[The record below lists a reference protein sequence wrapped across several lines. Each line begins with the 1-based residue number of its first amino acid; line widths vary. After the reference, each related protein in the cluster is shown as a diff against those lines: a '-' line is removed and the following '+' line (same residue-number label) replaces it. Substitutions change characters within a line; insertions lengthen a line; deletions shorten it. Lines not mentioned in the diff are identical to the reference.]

1 MKLTKR
7 CIWFILICGIAC
19 TLGVNPVFADSDQT
33 TDGEFGGVS
42 AANEVSY
49 EYDSTINEFFST
61 SYTNKQSYPGTS
73 LSFKCMDFLKQK
85 HDFPHTYPGNDA
97 VTPQSQKVFFPEG
110 DFTAIFPENTR

>member
-1 MKLTKR
+1 MVKLTKR

-49 EYDSTINEFFST
+49 EYDSTINEEYKSSESTEDDYTDKNDDIFSIT
-61 SYTNKQSYPGTS
+61 MDEIQGCESFSEVDPEDAIPG
-73 LSFKCMDFLKQK
+73 L
-85 HDFPHTYPGNDA
+85 
-97 VTPQSQKVFFPEG
+97 
-110 DFTAIFPENTR
+110 